1 MRLEQVIE
9 IVRCLNAA
17 SIRYIAAGGLAVNA
31 HGFVRYTNDLDLIV
45 SLAPDNIRRA
55 LDILATLG
63 YRPRVPVTS
72 AQFADQELR
81 ETWIKEKGMVVLNL
95 WSDKRKETPI
105 DVFVREPFDFAEEW
119 AAAIRF
125 PLAEGIAIPVV
136 TLPTLFRMKQAA
148 GRPQDR
154 IDIDELTT
162 IERIRHDT

>member
-1 MRLEQVIE
+1 MRLVQVIE

-17 SIRYIAAGGLAVNA
+17 SIRYLAAGGLAVNA

-55 LDILATLG
+55 LDTLTALG
-63 YRPRVPVTS
+63 YRPRIPVTS
-72 AQFADQELR
+72 AQFADRELR

-95 WSDKRKETPI
+95 WSEELRETPI
-105 DVFVREPFDFAEEW
+105 DIFVSEPFDFAEEW

-162 IERIRHDT
+162 IDGIRHET